1 MIKTIQ
7 NLCTFLAETA
17 VTVQSVSAHLG
28 ELITDQGGNL
38 PLIVQPS
45 DPAFVTAE
53 IVRQFDTQNPAHVEL
68 KVADTA
74 TLSVAD
80 LTKAFGAYRQVPQ
93 MRPSKPTRIQFAVDI
108 PGKSHTCTL
117 IANMAPDTKEMAQ
130 GNVSS
135 LIIRRDERL

>member
-1 MIKTIQ
+1 MIETIQ
-7 NLCTFLAETA
+7 NLCVVLAETA
-17 VTVQSVSAHLG
+17 VTVQSVGAHLG

-68 KVADTA
+68 KVADID

-80 LTKAFGAYRQVPQ
+80 LTAAFGAYRQTPKMQ
-93 MRPSKPTRIQFAVDI
+93 PRTPTRIMYTIDI
-108 PGKSHTCTL
+108 PGKSYTCAL
-117 IANMAPDTKEMAQ
+117 IANIAPDTPDIAQ